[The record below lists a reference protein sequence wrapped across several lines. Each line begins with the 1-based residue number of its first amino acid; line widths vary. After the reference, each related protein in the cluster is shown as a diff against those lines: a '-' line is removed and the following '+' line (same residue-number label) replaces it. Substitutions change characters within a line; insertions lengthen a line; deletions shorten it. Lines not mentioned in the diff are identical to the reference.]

1 MLGEQMIDRIQYIH
15 SKQFLHRDVKPDNFL
30 MGTGNNKDKLYVID
44 LGLAKKYIKDGN
56 Y

>member
-1 MLGEQMIDRIQYIH
+1 
-15 SKQFLHRDVKPDNFL
+15 

-56 Y
+56 